1 MGLLDKIHSNNSSA
15 DFRTEAG
22 FKKLYERNVNKLF
35 TICYSR
41 IRNREDAEE
50 IVHDVFRSA
59 WERRELI
66 TNENGS
72 IEKYLVRSIKLKT
85 IDYYRKVAQETLP
98 LNCELEDVCGYGNC
112 TDDQLHFA
120 ELQDKV
126 SILVDQLPCACRQV
140 YQLSREEG
148 FTNREIASK
157 LLISEKTVE
166 SHMTKALAHLRKNLM
181 PYATPAVLLISF
193 F

>member
-1 MGLLDKIHSNNSSA
+1 MGLLGRIHSKNSSA

-22 FKKLYERNVNKLF
+22 FKRLYEQNVNKLF

-50 IVHDVFRSA
+50 AVHDVFRSV
-59 WERRELI
+59 WERRKLI

-72 IEKYLVRSIKLKT
+72 IERYLVRSIKLKT
-85 IDYYRKVAQETLP
+85 IDYYRKVAQETVSLD
-98 LNCELEDVCGYGNC
+98 CELEDVCGRENC
-112 TDDQLHFA
+112 TEDHLHFA

-126 SILVDQLPCACRQV
+126 SILVDQLPCTCRQV

-166 SHMTKALAHLRKNLM
+166 SHMTKALAHLRKNLT
-181 PYATPAVLLISF
+181 PYVTLALLLVSF